1 MFRFPLPGTMKL
13 LLTLFIISVPLSAAT
28 AQQISVRKLWYGIY
42 TVKESK
48 EIPDPTSPTGTRYE
62 NTGVVGPRVNSSDI
76 EREPRIYF
84 GFGYRVD
91 GSGTIEEIYMLPDA
105 NGNRRDEPAF
115 RQTRSVRPGE
125 ENFIGWYTGNGESK
139 GNPLGTWTFQLRQNG
154 RVLVEHTFYL
164 TDR

>member
-1 MFRFPLPGTMKL
+1 MRFSLPATMKFL
-13 LLTLFIISVPLSAAT
+13 LILFVISVPLFAAT
-28 AQQISVRKLWYGIY
+28 AQQISIKKIWYGIY

-62 NTGVVGPRVNSSDI
+62 NTGVTGPRVNSSDI

-84 GFGYRVD
+84 GFGYSVQS
-91 GSGTIEEIYMLPDA
+91 SGTVEEIYLLPDA

-115 RQTRSVRPGE
+115 RQMRSVRAGE
-125 ENFIGWYTGNGESK
+125 ESFIGWYTGNGESK

-154 RVLVEHTFYL
+154 RVLAEHTFYL
-164 TDR
+164 TGR